1 MVEKSTKIIDE
12 QGLHMRPAN
21 NFVSEI
27 VKYKSNI
34 TIIHNGNE
42 INGRSIMNIMA
53 ACIKCGNEIT
63 IRCEGE
69 DEEAMLNEA
78 ISLIEGGLE

>member
-21 NFVSEI
+21 NFVSAI

-34 TIIHNGNE
+34 TIIHKGNE
-42 INGRSIMNIMA
+42 INGRSIMNIMTE
-53 ACIKCGNEIT
+53 CIK
-63 IRCEGE
+63 
-69 DEEAMLNEA
+69 
-78 ISLIEGGLE
+78 

>member
-21 NFVSEI
+21 NFVSAI